1 MGYGKSKSCMMYL
14 FNMIKEGPTNIYT
27 IDQMTVIS
35 IFSSI
40 VSPQIC
46 QRGKCNDL
54 ESYSYYF
61 FKPDVCAVCAVP
73 SPAVLDHSE
82 ASG

>member
-27 IDQMTVIS
+27 IDQMTVFS

-40 VSPQIC
+40 VSL
-46 QRGKCNDL
+46 RGL
-54 ESYSYYF
+54 ATTSYSF
-61 FKPDVCAVCAVP
+61 
-73 SPAVLDHSE
+73 
-82 ASG
+82 